1 MAIVASQTPVTLIG
15 GSGCRMED
23 LEDVLM
29 IAPTLV
35 AADGGGAAA
44 LAMGHD
50 PVAVIGDLDSLSGNA
65 RAQIPT
71 DRIHPVAD
79 QDSTD
84 FDKALRNI
92 SAPFVIGVGFTGG
105 RIDHELAVFSVL
117 VQRAAMPV
125 ILLGAED
132 VILRAPD
139 AITLT
144 LPVGTRFSVFP
155 MSEVAARSVGLNW
168 PLDGLTLSPG
178 GMVGTSNITTAPT
191 VRVEVERGQALLI
204 LPREHLNAVL
214 AAL

>member
-1 MAIVASQTPVTLIG
+1 MTLIG
-15 GSGCRMED
+15 GGSVNSA
-23 LEDVLM
+23 DVIHALT
-29 IAPTLV
+29 IAPVLV
-35 AADGGGAAA
+35 AADGGADPA
-44 LAMGHD
+44 LAAGVVPD
-50 PVAVIGDLDSLSGNA
+50 RVIGDLDSLSDDA

-71 DRIHPVAD
+71 DRVHPVAD

-117 VQRAAMPV
+117 VQRSAMPV

-132 VILRAPD
+132 VILRAPE

-144 LPVGTRFSVFP
+144 LPVETRFSVFP
-155 MSEVAARSVGLNW
+155 MSEVAARSDGLNW

-178 GMVGTSNITTAPT
+178 GIVGTSNITTAPT

-204 LPREHLNAVL
+204 LPREHLDAVL

>member
-1 MAIVASQTPVTLIG
+1 MTLIG
-15 GSGCRMED
+15 GGMVNAA
-23 LEDVLM
+23 DVIHALTK
-29 IAPTLV
+29 APVLV
-35 AADGGGAAA
+35 AADGGADRA
-44 LAMGHD
+44 LAAGAVPD
-50 PVAVIGDLDSLSGNA
+50 AVIGDLDSLSGAA

-71 DRIHPVAD
+71 DRIHHIAD

-84 FDKALRNI
+84 FDKALRSI

-105 RIDHELAVFSVL
+105 RVDHELAVFSVL

-125 ILLGAED
+125 ILLGDQD
-132 VILRAPD
+132 VILRAPG

-155 MSEVAARSVGLNW
+155 MAEVAARSTGLHW
-168 PLDGLTLSPG
+168 PLDGLTLSPA
-178 GMVGTSNITTAPT
+178 GMVGTSNITTAPE

-204 LPREHLNAVL
+204 LPRDHLDAVL

>member
-1 MAIVASQTPVTLIG
+1 MTLIG
-15 GSGCRMED
+15 GGMVNAA
-23 LEDVLM
+23 DVIHALTK
-29 IAPTLV
+29 APVLV
-35 AADGGGAAA
+35 AADGGADRA
-44 LAMGHD
+44 LAAGVVPD
-50 PVAVIGDLDSLSGNA
+50 AVIGDLDSLSNAA
-65 RAQIPT
+65 RAQIPA
-71 DRIHPVAD
+71 DRIHHVAD

-84 FDKALRNI
+84 FDKALRSI

-105 RIDHELAVFSVL
+105 RVDHELAVFSVL

-125 ILLGAED
+125 ILLGDQD
-132 VILRAPD
+132 VILRAPG

-155 MSEVAARSVGLNW
+155 MSEVAARSTGLKW
-168 PLDGLTLSPG
+168 PLEGLTLSPG

-204 LPREHLNAVL
+204 LPRDHLDAVL

>member
-1 MAIVASQTPVTLIG
+1 MTLIG
-15 GSGCRMED
+15 GGSVNSA
-23 LEDVLM
+23 DVIHALTF
-29 IAPTLV
+29 APVLV
-35 AADGGGAAA
+35 AADGGAERA
-44 LAMGHD
+44 LAAGVVPD
-50 PVAVIGDLDSLSGNA
+50 LVIGDLDSLSGNA

-155 MSEVAARSVGLNW
+155 MSEVAARSTGLNW

-178 GMVGTSNITTAPT
+178 GIVGTSNITTAPT

-204 LPREHLNAVL
+204 LPREHLDAVL

>member
-1 MAIVASQTPVTLIG
+1 MTLIG
-15 GSGCRMED
+15 GGSVNSA
-23 LEDVLM
+23 DVIHALT
-29 IAPTLV
+29 IAPVLV
-35 AADGGGAAA
+35 AADGGAERA
-44 LAMGHD
+44 LAAGVVPD
-50 PVAVIGDLDSLSGNA
+50 RVIGDLDSLSGDA
-65 RAQIPT
+65 RAQIPA
-71 DRIHPVAD
+71 DRIQPVAD

-117 VQRAAMPV
+117 VQRSAMPV

-132 VILRAPD
+132 VILRAPE

-155 MSEVAARSVGLNW
+155 MSEVAARSYGLNW

-178 GMVGTSNITTAPT
+178 GIVGTSNITTAPT
-191 VRVEVERGQALLI
+191 VRVEVDRGQALLI